1 MTASQEQSHCIPL
14 LLANQCGLI
23 RPPSWHHVSLLSP
36 AIVCVQYGKMT
47 VLCQWFLAI
56 LLHEGQLRGRT
67 SERGL
72 EQPPV
77 PRDPKMPQPP
87 TSRGLMTRRTFN
99 LPRAESPVPIPE
111 GPPTRA
117 PRAPGDVRPLAS
129 TMMRQ
134 VPHRP
139 PRPLAATFQEG
150 ESTELP
156 RRRHRSTSV
165 TPPGEA
171 SASASRAG
179 SEGEGPTRS
188 ILRSSNSRE
197 RSHQKRVSFSNDCKR
212 APPASMADL
221 IRTCPDDLDKRETS
235 PSSPSL
241 GDLRCVNAK
250 QDTPHLQLIQ
260 RQLLLLKPSLK
271 NRSWDEAKEKAANVV
286 SELNWNELNALLR
299 GEHFAMTGSPDE
311 GYYVGN
317 IRGVSRLGIPALK
330 MQDAAQGF
338 RATQPNTGGTTTA
351 FPCMLALASTW
362 DEDLVALVA
371 AAIATEFKGKGANV
385 ILGPSVNV
393 HRGATGGRNFEYLS
407 GEDPHLGF
415 RLTAAYV
422 KAVQELRRRE
432 TNRMTMD
439 AKASERTGMELY
451 LAPFRGAVA
460 AGVGAFMC
468 AYNKVNHTYACHNA
482 ELLTK
487 DLRGIMGFQGF
498 DALAAGLDQEQ
509 PGIIQLPLGNKVGVL
524 IDKEINKVDR
534 KELLSD
540 QTKATT
546 RGQRHEDIA
555 FHAAASSVIL
565 LKNDGVLPLK
575 NVKRTRSAQCS
586 GKTCIAAWILV
597 LGEAAVDEAHNSY
610 IGKGSGYVQPDSSAK
625 TPLAAIEEPLLF
637 FSKNPPVVIG
647 WQERAAKAN
656 ITVVRPDSHSP
667 AEAKSLSG
675 TVDAIIVVLGLD
687 ATEGADRS
695 SLELG
700 PGSEKLVRAA
710 ASKAPTIVLL
720 QIPGAVLMPWKS
732 EVGAIASIFMGGVAT
747 GAAWA
752 SFIFGDTPPKGRLPI
767 MMPET
772 ANDTVQIGKDA
783 EVDYAEELG
792 LLRMGLLT
800 SYRSPHFKAAFP
812 FGHGL
817 TYTTFEFSDAQQTHA
832 GCEAAACVAVTVR
845 NTGQVA
851 GEEVVQAYVHFPEPT
866 GGDEPRQKFSSCVA
880 GITAVPGR
888 TRMAAKALKGFKRTS
903 LLKPNEMEIIE
914 LKFTTGD
921 FSLDTT
927 KVGLAVTAI
936 CCHTVP
942 QQDSRL
948 RRASCEPCWVA
959 AQYSVNESCGGP

>member
-1 MTASQEQSHCIPL
+1 MTWLRLLPV
-14 LLANQCGLI
+14 LLA
-23 RPPSWHHVSLLSP
+23 V
-36 AIVCVQYGKMT
+36 A
-47 VLCQWFLAI
+47 
-56 LLHEGQLRGRT
+56 
-67 SERGL
+67 ERI
-72 EQPPV
+72 E
-77 PRDPKMPQPP
+77 
-87 TSRGLMTRRTFN
+87 
-99 LPRAESPVPIPE
+99 
-111 GPPTRA
+111 
-117 PRAPGDVRPLAS
+117 
-129 TMMRQ
+129 
-134 VPHRP
+134 
-139 PRPLAATFQEG
+139 
-150 ESTELP
+150 EL
-156 RRRHRSTSV
+156 
-165 TPPGEA
+165 
-171 SASASRAG
+171 
-179 SEGEGPTRS
+179 
-188 ILRSSNSRE
+188 
-197 RSHQKRVSFSNDCKR
+197 
-212 APPASMADL
+212 
-221 IRTCPDDLDKRETS
+221 
-235 PSSPSL
+235 
-241 GDLRCVNAK
+241 

-260 RQLLLLKPSLK
+260 RQLLLLKPSK
-271 NRSWDEAKEKAANVV
+271 NRSWDEAREKAANVV
-286 SELNWNELNALLR
+286 SELNFNELNGLLR

-317 IRGVSRLGIPALK
+317 IRGVPRLGIPDLK

-338 RATQPNTGGTTTA
+338 RATQPNTGGTSTA

-362 DEDLVALVA
+362 DENLVALVA

-422 KAVQELRRRE
+422 KAVQDQGIMAVAKHFAYNEQE

-451 LAPFRGAVA
+451 MGPFRGAVA
-460 AGVGAFMC
+460 AGVGALMC

-487 DLRGIMGFQGF
+487 DLRGTMGFQGF
-498 DALAAGLDQEQ
+498 VMSDWLAMHSTDALAAGLDQEQ

-534 KELLSD
+534 KVRQNAAKHVLTAIYRLGLDHEPGCTPPNCTQELLSD

-575 NVKRTRSAQCS
+575 NVKR
-586 GKTCIAAWILV
+586 ILV

-625 TPLAAIEEPLLF
+625 TPLAAIE
-637 FSKNPPVVIG
+637 
-647 WQERAAKAN
+647 ERAAKAN

-752 SFIFGDTPPKGRLPI
+752 SFIFGDTPPNGRLPI

-783 EVDYAEELG
+783 EVEYSE
-792 LLRMGLLT
+792 GLLT

-832 GCEAAACVAVTVR
+832 ECEAAACVAVTVR

-866 GGDEPRQKFSSCVA
+866 GGDERWVQATP
-880 GITAVPGR
+880 
-888 TRMAAKALKGFKRTS
+888 AKALKGFKRTS
-903 LLKPNEMEIIE
+903 VLKPNEMEIIE

-921 FSLDTT
+921 FSLFSSERGWVQQT
-927 KVGLAVTAI
+927 KVEVLLGASSQDI
-936 CCHTVP
+936 RQTVEV
-942 QQDSRL
+942 
-948 RRASCEPCWVA
+948 EP
-959 AQYSVNESCGGP
+959 SN

>member
-1 MTASQEQSHCIPL
+1 MRRYIDEYKKNGAEPFFHRKSGRVVLSLLHVEHEGKAQFVRGINSEVSLPTGSVCAERTAIGNARAFFPNIIREQMKGIAVLEVPL
-14 LLANQCGLI
+14 LNNWDADVNHDLLNPLPPCGACNEWLLKIGEKSPGFYVVTFQDLSLDVVHERFLFWSKEESATAKKEMGVTILEILRHDCVTRTVPLHSITFSKSVWSNQA
-23 RPPSWHHVSLLSP
+23 SLVAPRLTAVTSYSLR
-36 AIVCVQYGKMT
+36 AVR
-47 VLCQWFLAI
+47 
-56 LLHEGQLRGRT
+56 ENDGQLRGRT

-179 SEGEGPTRS
+179 SEGEGGELCPTRS

-487 DLRGIMGFQGF
+487 
-498 DALAAGLDQEQ
+498 AAAGCQQSGE
-509 PGIIQLPLGNKVGVL
+509 VEVRCW
-524 IDKEINKVDR
+524 V
-534 KELLSD
+534 
-540 QTKATT
+540 TT
-546 RGQRHEDIA
+546 VSKTTIS
-555 FHAAASSVIL
+555 FSSTVIL
-565 LKNDGVLPLK
+565 
-575 NVKRTRSAQCS
+575 
-586 GKTCIAAWILV
+586 
-597 LGEAAVDEAHNSY
+597 
-610 IGKGSGYVQPDSSAK
+610 
-625 TPLAAIEEPLLF
+625 
-637 FSKNPPVVIG
+637 
-647 WQERAAKAN
+647 
-656 ITVVRPDSHSP
+656 
-667 AEAKSLSG
+667 
-675 TVDAIIVVLGLD
+675 
-687 ATEGADRS
+687 
-695 SLELG
+695 
-700 PGSEKLVRAA
+700 KL
-710 ASKAPTIVLL
+710 
-720 QIPGAVLMPWKS
+720 
-732 EVGAIASIFMGGVAT
+732 
-747 GAAWA
+747 
-752 SFIFGDTPPKGRLPI
+752 
-767 MMPET
+767 
-772 ANDTVQIGKDA
+772 
-783 EVDYAEELG
+783 
-792 LLRMGLLT
+792 
-800 SYRSPHFKAAFP
+800 
-812 FGHGL
+812 
-817 TYTTFEFSDAQQTHA
+817 
-832 GCEAAACVAVTVR
+832 
-845 NTGQVA
+845 
-851 GEEVVQAYVHFPEPT
+851 
-866 GGDEPRQKFSSCVA
+866 
-880 GITAVPGR
+880 
-888 TRMAAKALKGFKRTS
+888 
-903 LLKPNEMEIIE
+903 
-914 LKFTTGD
+914 
-921 FSLDTT
+921 
-927 KVGLAVTAI
+927 
-936 CCHTVP
+936 
-942 QQDSRL
+942 
-948 RRASCEPCWVA
+948 
-959 AQYSVNESCGGP
+959 